1 MKEAESKKR
10 LLKVPRGTSNYQA
23 TWIFDAEEV
32 DRESEDDDDDVD
44 DGENDEEVWITSNWL
59 EIIFKNK
66 WALIL
71 L

>member
-32 DRESEDDDDDVD
+32 DRESEDDDDDD
-44 DGENDEEVWITSNWL
+44 DDDENDEEVWITSNWL
-59 EIIFKNK
+59 EIIFLNK
-66 WALIL
+66 LALIL